1 MEAVSVP
8 KKSVKSRVTPAL
20 SKQAIE
26 IFERRFAAVRAKLN
40 KANDVDASNVENVRK
55 LSRYLS
61 LYVQLNVKK
70 ATNETKRE
78 SENVLRKAFDTVK
91 RAESEGDFQG
101 QKLVGNSR
109 FTEKGAGRFATKAMK
124 YLMKVYDRVDSAEVR
139 EDGTYDNS
147 VFSVPEEGTASQ
159 LDAPVQPAPAPAP
172 AQPAPRTQTAEQTRA
187 TLAGEGAGDFPTA
200 TATVDF
206 TPLDPHAQAKTDG
219 TAAGGSSND
228 AGEDDDDEHKPT
240 VRPGSVDDG
249 YDSLAEDDVGD
260 TSTATGLKTGDGT
273 TNPIGAS
280 ADGAGMRSL
289 PTQEDLQEEAEF
301 QMGQARASIQ
311 EAIDKPDFSPPVEGR
326 QGATKRG
333 AETEAVGDEHGQDK
347 DPRRDPTAMAQIR
360 AEIDAKNQAF
370 QASLEAKVQGILDR
384 FDRNVQA
391 EEDAD
396 AEAERQ
402 RMNPDVA
409 AAMNRAEAE
418 DARTGG
424 AEGRARRERDNR
436 RFQEGVLARQRAIFE
451 QGLRAAAARVQRQA
465 DQRAAEARAQA
476 GQGIPVNIA
485 NLFDGVNQRAQEAF
499 NQEIQGAGGRIL
511 NAVERQAF
519 IASMEQGERED
530 AREEYRQAQVPA
542 ETQKQA
548 EAMQRQQDA
557 EAREQANAPPL
568 IPGPVDVDIDI
579 ASLSLGDAGSVPST
593 QQVGDAMTQDKAKES
608 MERKH
613 RESLSV
619 QQLKQEIE
627 ALHSVYDSLIP
638 EFKKPEHQRQKQSA
652 MASGRPEA
660 LREHLSNMMASVRRY
675 YTQGGMRVGVIISR
689 EAFMGMQGG
698 QAGGMSAPAT
708 SQQKGIEIT
717 KHGQSKFR
725 PQVKNE
731 QVMRG
736 GINTKKTLDNFI
748 PKVDPQSRRPQRPY
762 AQLTRFDHPHPS
774 VALPRRTQPYDLVL
788 KTKKR

>member
-8 KKSVKSRVTPAL
+8 KKSVKSRVSPAL
-20 SKQAIE
+20 SKQALE

-61 LYVQLNVKK
+61 LYVQLNAKK

-78 SENVLRKAFDTVK
+78 SENILRKAFDIAK

-101 QKLVGNSR
+101 KKLVGNSR
-109 FTEKGAGRFATKAMK
+109 FTEKGAIRFAYKAMK
-124 YLMKVYDRVDSAEVR
+124 YLYKVYDRVESAEVR

-172 AQPAPRTQTAEQTRA
+172 VQPAPRTQTAEQTRA
-187 TLAGEGAGDFPTA
+187 TLAGEGAGALPTA

-206 TPLDPHAQAKTDG
+206 VPLDPHAQAKTDG

-228 AGEDDDDEHKPT
+228 AGEDDDGEDKPT

-301 QMGQARASIQ
+301 QMGQAK
-311 EAIDKPDFSPPVEGR
+311 EKVPVGGR
-326 QGATKRG
+326 QGGTKRG
-333 AETEAVGDEHGQDK
+333 ADTEAVGDEHGEDK
-347 DPRRDPTAMAQIR
+347 APRSDPTATMEQVMAETGTREQIM
-360 AEIDAKNQAF
+360 ANIEAQKQAF

-409 AAMNRAEAE
+409 AAVNRAEAE

-530 AREEYRQAQVPA
+530 AREEARQAQVPEEA
-542 ETQKQA
+542 QKQRR
-548 EAMQRQQDA
+548 EAQRQRDA
-557 EAREQANAPPL
+557 ELREQQNAPPQ

-638 EFKKPEHQRQKQSA
+638 EFKKPEHQRQKAVSD
-652 MASGRPEA
+652 
-660 LREHLSNMMASVRRY
+660 
-675 YTQGGMRVGVIISR
+675 
-689 EAFMGMQGG
+689 G
-698 QAGGMSAPAT
+698 QRTTRST
-708 SQQKGIEIT
+708 S
-717 KHGQSKFR
+717 
-725 PQVKNE
+725 
-731 QVMRG
+731 
-736 GINTKKTLDNFI
+736 
-748 PKVDPQSRRPQRPY
+748 
-762 AQLTRFDHPHPS
+762 
-774 VALPRRTQPYDLVL
+774 
-788 KTKKR
+788 